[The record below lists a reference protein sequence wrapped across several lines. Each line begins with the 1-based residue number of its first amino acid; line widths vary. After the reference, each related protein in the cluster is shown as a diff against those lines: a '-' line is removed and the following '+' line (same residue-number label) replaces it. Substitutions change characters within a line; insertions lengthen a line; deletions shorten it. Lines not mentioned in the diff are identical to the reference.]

1 LVVEDLK
8 RGTNKDM
15 GPKNIFEMAS
25 DSRTP
30 MTENPTT
37 KYRILA
43 VDDDPTIL
51 DLYRQILNSDAKRGD
66 SKAFYELD
74 CCTQGREAVEAV
86 KLSLEF
92 SRSYAV
98 IFLDLNLPPGPDG
111 EWTAEQI
118 QRLDPYAN
126 IVLVS
131 GFMRTGSEKL
141 AKQSDASDKLLYLQK
156 PFHRQEIL
164 QFATALS
171 VKWQAEI
178 ELRNLHQRMESL
190 VSERTAALLQSNKQL
205 RKEIEFRQVTEKALH
220 MSEVNFR
227 NMIYNNA
234 DGILILDEDSIVK
247 FMNPAA
253 ESVFGTKAERFVGR
267 VFEHLIIPGKPTELD
282 IIAGSKSVVV
292 EMRVMETEWEG
303 RKAYLASLRD
313 ITDRKRM
320 QQRLQ
325 LGLDNLK
332 EVMDG
337 TIRAMALAVEI
348 RDPYTSG
355 HQHRVAQLAQA
366 IAEEI
371 SLPAGDVEGVY
382 MAASIHDIGKISL
395 PAEILS
401 KPVKLSEIERKM
413 IQAHAKAGY
422 DILKGIDFPWPIA
435 KIILQ
440 HHERNDG
447 SGYPHGL
454 GGNEILIEARIV
466 GVADVVETMASHRPY
481 RPSLGLDKAL
491 EEVFKNKSTLYD
503 ERVVTACLKLFNEKG
518 FEFADPEHILSAN
531 S

>member
-1 LVVEDLK
+1 
-8 RGTNKDM
+8 
-15 GPKNIFEMAS
+15 
-25 DSRTP
+25 
-30 MTENPTT
+30 MTV

-43 VDDDPTIL
+43 VDDDATVL
-51 DLYRQILNSDAKRGD
+51 DLYRQILKSDATRGGFNG
-66 SKAFYELD
+66 SFEID
-74 CCTQGREAVEAV
+74 CCTQGDEAVEAV

-92 SRSYAV
+92 NRTYAV
-98 IFLDLNLPPGPDG
+98 IFLDLSMPPGPDG
-111 EWTAEQI
+111 EWAAEQI
-118 QRLDPYAN
+118 QNLDPYTN

-131 GFMRTGSEKL
+131 GFMRAGPEKL
-141 AKQSDASDKLLYLQK
+141 VSRSDAADKLLYLQK

-178 ELRNLHQRMESL
+178 ELRNLHQKMENL
-190 VSERTAALLQSNKQL
+190 VSERTNALLQINKQL
-205 RKEIEFRQVTEKALH
+205 RREIGSRQETEKALH
-220 MSEVNFR
+220 MSEANFR

-234 DGILILDEDSIVK
+234 DGILILDENSFVK

-253 ESVFGTKAERFVGR
+253 ETIFGTKAAHFVGR
-267 VFEHLIIPGKPTELD
+267 PFEHLIIPGKPTELD
-282 IIAGSKSVVV
+282 IKVGDGKSMVI
-292 EMRVMETEWEG
+292 EMRVMETEWKKK
-303 RKAYLASLRD
+303 RAYLASLRD
-313 ITDRKRM
+313 ITNRKRM

-325 LGLDNLK
+325 RSLDNLK

-337 TIRAMALAVEI
+337 TIRAMAMAVEM

-371 SLPAGDVEGVY
+371 DLPADAVEGVY

-413 IQAHAKAGY
+413 IQAHSKVGY
-422 DILKGIDFPWPIA
+422 DILSGIDFSWPIA
-435 KIILQ
+435 QIVLQ
-440 HHERNDG
+440 HHERLDG

-466 GVADVVETMASHRPY
+466 GVSDVVETMASHRPY
-481 RPSLGLDKAL
+481 RPSIGLDKAL
-491 EEVFKNKSTLYD
+491 EEIFKNKGRLYD
-503 ERVVTACLKLFNEKG
+503 EKVVNACLLLFNEKG
-518 FEFADPEHILSAN
+518 FKFPEPQHLSFANP
-531 S
+531 

>member
-1 LVVEDLK
+1 
-8 RGTNKDM
+8 
-15 GPKNIFEMAS
+15 
-25 DSRTP
+25 
-30 MTENPTT
+30 MTENSTV

-43 VDDDPTIL
+43 VDDDQPIL
-51 DLYRQILNSDAKRGD
+51 DLYRQILNSDAKRGGF
-66 SKAFYELD
+66 KGTFEVD
-74 CCTQGREAVEAV
+74 CCTQGDEAVEAI

-92 SRSYAV
+92 NRSYAV
-98 IFLDLNLPPGPDG
+98 IFLDLSMPPGPDG
-111 EWTAEQI
+111 EWAAEQI
-118 QRLDPYAN
+118 QKLDPYAN

-131 GFMRTGSEKL
+131 GFMRAAPEKL
-141 AKQSDASDKLLYLQK
+141 VNRSDASDKILYLQK

-178 ELRNLHQRMESL
+178 ELHNLHEEMEDL
-190 VSERTAALLQSNKQL
+190 VGERTDALLQTNKQL
-205 RKEIEFRQVTEKALH
+205 RKEIATRQETEKALH

-234 DGILILDEDSIVK
+234 DGILILDENSIVK

-253 ESVFGTKAERFVGR
+253 ESIFGTKAKHFVGQT
-267 VFEHLIIPGKPTELD
+267 FEHLIIPGKPTELD
-282 IIAGSKSVVV
+282 IIIGDGKSVVA

-303 RKAYLASLRD
+303 KKAYLASLRD
-313 ITDRKRM
+313 ITNRKRM

-325 LGLDNLK
+325 RSLDNLK

-337 TIRAMALAVEI
+337 TIRAMALAVEM

-371 SLPAGDVEGVY
+371 SLPPDTVEGVY

-401 KPVKLSEIERKM
+401 KPLKLTEIERKM
-413 IQAHAKAGY
+413 IQAHSKVGY
-422 DILKGIDFPWPIA
+422 DILNGVDFSWPIA
-435 KIILQ
+435 QIVLQ
-440 HHERNDG
+440 HHERMDG

-454 GGNEILIEARIV
+454 GGKEVLIEARIV

-481 RPSLGLDKAL
+481 RPAMGLDRAL
-491 EEVFKNKSTLYD
+491 EEVMKNKGRLYD
-503 ERVVTACLKLFNEKG
+503 EKVVNACLILFNEKG
-518 FEFADPEHILSAN
+518 FEFPEPQHLLSDD

>member
-1 LVVEDLK
+1 
-8 RGTNKDM
+8 
-15 GPKNIFEMAS
+15 
-25 DSRTP
+25 
-30 MTENPTT
+30 MTEDSTV

-51 DLYRQILNSDAKRGD
+51 DLYQQILSSDAKRGGY
-66 SKAFYELD
+66 KASFEVD
-74 CCTQGREAVEAV
+74 CCTQGEEAVETV

-92 SRSYAV
+92 NKSYSV
-98 IFLDLNLPPGPDG
+98 IFLDLNLPPGRDG

-118 QRLDPYAN
+118 QKLDPYTN

-131 GFMRTGSEKL
+131 GFMRAGPEKL
-141 AKQSDASDKLLYLQK
+141 TNRSAASDRLLYLQK

-171 VKWQAEI
+171 AKWLAEI
-178 ELRNLHQRMESL
+178 ELRNLHEEMEDLVGQR
-190 VSERTAALLQSNKQL
+190 TNALLQTNKQL
-205 RKEIEFRQVTEKALH
+205 RKEIGTRQETEKALH

-234 DGILILDEDSIVK
+234 DGILILDENSIVK

-253 ESVFGTKAERFVGR
+253 ESIFGTKAKHFVGQT
-267 VFEHLIIPGKPTELD
+267 FEHLIIPGKPTELD
-282 IIAGSKSVVV
+282 IIIGDGKSVVA

-303 RKAYLASLRD
+303 KKAYLASLRD

-320 QQRLQ
+320 QLRLQ
-325 LGLDNLK
+325 VSLDNLK

-337 TIRAMALAVEI
+337 TIRAMALAVEM

-371 SLPAGDVEGVY
+371 SLPADTIAGVY

-401 KPVKLSEIERKM
+401 KPLKLTEIERKM
-413 IQAHAKAGY
+413 IQAHSKVGY
-422 DILKGIDFPWPIA
+422 DILNGVDFSWPIA
-435 KIILQ
+435 QIVLQ
-440 HHERNDG
+440 HHERMDG

-454 GGNEILIEARIV
+454 GGKEVLIEARIV

-481 RPSLGLDKAL
+481 RPAMGLDKAL
-491 EEVFKNKSTLYD
+491 EEVFKNKGRLYD
-503 ERVVTACLKLFNEKG
+503 EKVVNACLILFNEKG
-518 FEFADPEHILSAN
+518 FEFPEPQHLLSAN

>member
-1 LVVEDLK
+1 MTD
-8 RGTNKDM
+8 
-15 GPKNIFEMAS
+15 
-25 DSRTP
+25 DSTV
-30 MTENPTT
+30 

-43 VDDDPTIL
+43 VDDDQPIL
-51 DLYRQILNSDAKRGD
+51 DLYRQILNSDAKRGGF
-66 SKAFYELD
+66 KGAFEVD
-74 CCTQGREAVEAV
+74 CCTQGDEAVEAI

-92 SRSYAV
+92 NRSYAV
-98 IFLDLNLPPGPDG
+98 IFLDLSMPPGPDG
-111 EWTAEQI
+111 EWAAEQI
-118 QRLDPYAN
+118 QKLDPYAN

-131 GFMRTGSEKL
+131 GFMRAAPEKL
-141 AKQSDASDKLLYLQK
+141 VNRSDASDKILYLQK

-178 ELRNLHQRMESL
+178 ELRNLHEEMEDL
-190 VSERTAALLQSNKQL
+190 VGERTDALLQTNKQL
-205 RKEIEFRQVTEKALH
+205 RKEIATRQETEKALH

-234 DGILILDEDSIVK
+234 DGILILDENSIVK

-253 ESVFGTKAERFVGR
+253 ESIFGTKAKHFVGQT
-267 VFEHLIIPGKPTELD
+267 FEHLIIPGKPTELD
-282 IIAGSKSVVV
+282 IIIGDGKSVVA

-303 RKAYLASLRD
+303 KKAYLASLRD
-313 ITDRKRM
+313 ITNRKRM

-325 LGLDNLK
+325 RSLDNLK

-337 TIRAMALAVEI
+337 TIRAMALAVEM

-371 SLPAGDVEGVY
+371 SLPADTIEGVY

-401 KPVKLSEIERKM
+401 KPRKLTEIERKM
-413 IQAHAKAGY
+413 IQAHSKVGY
-422 DILKGIDFPWPIA
+422 DILNGVDFSWPIA
-435 KIILQ
+435 QIVLQ
-440 HHERNDG
+440 HHERMDG

-454 GGNEILIEARIV
+454 GGKEVLIEARIV

-481 RPSLGLDKAL
+481 RPAMGLDRAL
-491 EEVFKNKSTLYD
+491 EEVMKNKGRLYD
-503 ERVVTACLKLFNEKG
+503 EKVVNACLTLFNEKG
-518 FEFADPEHILSAN
+518 FEFPESQHLLSDD

>member
-1 LVVEDLK
+1 
-8 RGTNKDM
+8 
-15 GPKNIFEMAS
+15 
-25 DSRTP
+25 
-30 MTENPTT
+30 MTEDSTV

-43 VDDDPTIL
+43 VDDDSTIL
-51 DLYRQILNSDAKRGD
+51 DLYQQILSSDAKRGG
-66 SKAFYELD
+66 SEATFEVD
-74 CCTQGREAVEAV
+74 CCTQGKEAVETV
-86 KLSLEF
+86 KLALEF
-92 SRSYAV
+92 NKSYSV

-118 QRLDPYAN
+118 QKLDPYTN

-131 GFMRTGSEKL
+131 GFMRAGPAKL
-141 AKQSDASDKLLYLQK
+141 TNRSAASDRLLYLQK

-171 VKWQAEI
+171 AKWLAEI
-178 ELRNLHQRMESL
+178 ELRNLHEEMEDL
-190 VSERTAALLQSNKQL
+190 VDERTNALLQTNRQL
-205 RKEIEFRQVTEKALH
+205 RKEIATRQETEKALH

-234 DGILILDEDSIVK
+234 DGVLILDENSIVK
-247 FMNPAA
+247 FMNPGA
-253 ESVFGTKAERFVGR
+253 ESIFGTKAKHFVGQT
-267 VFEHLIIPGKPTELD
+267 FEHLIIPGKPTELD
-282 IIAGSKSVVV
+282 IIIGDGKSVVA

-303 RKAYLASLRD
+303 KKAYLASLRD
-313 ITDRKRM
+313 ITNRKRM

-325 LGLDNLK
+325 RSLDNLK
-332 EVMDG
+332 DVMDG
-337 TIRAMALAVEI
+337 TIRAMALAVEM

-371 SLPAGDVEGVY
+371 RLPADTIEGVY

-401 KPVKLSEIERKM
+401 KPLKLTEIERKM
-413 IQAHAKAGY
+413 IQAHSKVGY
-422 DILKGIDFPWPIA
+422 DILNGVDFSWPIA
-435 KIILQ
+435 QIVLQ
-440 HHERNDG
+440 HHERMDG

-454 GGNEILIEARIV
+454 GGKEVLIEARIV

-481 RPSLGLDKAL
+481 RPAMGLDRAL
-491 EEVFKNKSTLYD
+491 EEVMKNKGRLYD
-503 ERVVTACLKLFNEKG
+503 EKVVNACLILFNEKG
-518 FEFADPEHILSAN
+518 FEFPEPQHLLSAN

>member
-1 LVVEDLK
+1 
-8 RGTNKDM
+8 
-15 GPKNIFEMAS
+15 
-25 DSRTP
+25 
-30 MTENPTT
+30 MTEDSTV

-43 VDDDPTIL
+43 VDDDSTIL
-51 DLYRQILNSDAKRGD
+51 DLYQQILSSDAKRGG
-66 SKAFYELD
+66 SEATFEVD
-74 CCTQGREAVEAV
+74 CCTQGKEAVETV
-86 KLSLEF
+86 KLALEF
-92 SRSYAV
+92 NKSYSV

-118 QRLDPYAN
+118 QKLDPYTN

-131 GFMRTGSEKL
+131 GFMRAGPAKL
-141 AKQSDASDKLLYLQK
+141 ANRSAASDRLLYLQK

-171 VKWQAEI
+171 AKWLAEI
-178 ELRNLHQRMESL
+178 ELRNLHEEMEDL
-190 VSERTAALLQSNKQL
+190 VDERTNALLQTNRQL
-205 RKEIEFRQVTEKALH
+205 RKEIATRQETEKALH

-234 DGILILDEDSIVK
+234 DGVLILDENSIVK
-247 FMNPAA
+247 FMNPGA
-253 ESVFGTKAERFVGR
+253 ESIFGTKAKHFVGQT
-267 VFEHLIIPGKPTELD
+267 FEHLIIPGKPTELD
-282 IIAGSKSVVV
+282 IIIGDGKSVVA

-303 RKAYLASLRD
+303 KKAYLASLRD
-313 ITDRKRM
+313 ITNRKRM

-325 LGLDNLK
+325 RSLDNLK
-332 EVMDG
+332 DVMDG
-337 TIRAMALAVEI
+337 TIRAMALAVEM

-371 SLPAGDVEGVY
+371 SLPADTIEGVY

-401 KPVKLSEIERKM
+401 KPLKLTEIERKM
-413 IQAHAKAGY
+413 IQAHSKVGY
-422 DILKGIDFPWPIA
+422 DILNGVDFSWPIA
-435 KIILQ
+435 QIVLQ
-440 HHERNDG
+440 HHERMDG

-454 GGNEILIEARIV
+454 GGEEVLIEARIV

-481 RPSLGLDKAL
+481 RPAMGLDRAL
-491 EEVFKNKSTLYD
+491 EEVMKNKGRLYD
-503 ERVVTACLKLFNEKG
+503 EKVVNACLILFNEKG
-518 FEFADPEHILSAN
+518 FEFPEPQHLLSAN

>member
-1 LVVEDLK
+1 
-8 RGTNKDM
+8 
-15 GPKNIFEMAS
+15 
-25 DSRTP
+25 
-30 MTENPTT
+30 MTEDSKL

-51 DLYRQILNSDAKRGD
+51 DLYQQILRSDAKRGG
-66 SKAFYELD
+66 AAATFEVD
-74 CCTQGREAVEAV
+74 CCTQGEEAVETV

-92 SRSYAV
+92 NRSYSV

-118 QRLDPYAN
+118 QKLDPYTN

-131 GFMRTGSEKL
+131 GFMRAGPEKL
-141 AKQSDASDKLLYLQK
+141 TNRSAGSDRLLYLQK

-171 VKWQAEI
+171 AKWQAEM
-178 ELRNLHQRMESL
+178 ELRNLHEEMEDL
-190 VSERTAALLQSNKQL
+190 VNERTDALLQTNKQL
-205 RKEIEFRQVTEKALH
+205 RREIGTRQETEKALH
-220 MSEVNFR
+220 TSEINFR

-234 DGILILDEDSIVK
+234 DGILILDENSIVK

-253 ESVFGTKAERFVGR
+253 ESIFGTKAKHFVGQT
-267 VFEHLIIPGKPTELD
+267 FEHLIIPGKPTELD
-282 IIAGSKSVVV
+282 IIIGDGKSVVA

-303 RKAYLASLRD
+303 KKAYLASLRD

-320 QQRLQ
+320 QLRLQ
-325 LGLDNLK
+325 VSLDNLK

-337 TIRAMALAVEI
+337 TIRAMALAVEM

-371 SLPAGDVEGVY
+371 SLPADRIEGVY
-382 MAASIHDIGKISL
+382 WAASIHDIGKISL

-401 KPVKLSEIERKM
+401 KPVALNEIERKM
-413 IQAHAKAGY
+413 IQAHSKVGY
-422 DILKGIDFPWPIA
+422 DILNGIDFSWPIA
-435 KIILQ
+435 QIVLQ
-440 HHERNDG
+440 HHERLDG

-481 RPSLGLDKAL
+481 RPSIGLDKAL
-491 EEVFKNKSTLYD
+491 EEVFKNKGRLYD
-503 ERVVTACLKLFNEKG
+503 EAVVNACLMLFNEKG
-518 FEFADPEHILSAN
+518 FEFPEPEHLTSAN

>member
-1 LVVEDLK
+1 
-8 RGTNKDM
+8 
-15 GPKNIFEMAS
+15 
-25 DSRTP
+25 
-30 MTENPTT
+30 MTEDSTV

-43 VDDDPTIL
+43 VDDDSTIL
-51 DLYRQILNSDAKRGD
+51 DLYQQILSSDAKRGG
-66 SKAFYELD
+66 SEATFEVD
-74 CCTQGREAVEAV
+74 CCTQGKEAVETV
-86 KLSLEF
+86 KLALEF
-92 SRSYAV
+92 NKSYSV

-118 QRLDPYAN
+118 QKLDPYTN

-131 GFMRTGSEKL
+131 GFMRAGPAKL
-141 AKQSDASDKLLYLQK
+141 ANRSAASDRLLYLQK

-171 VKWQAEI
+171 AKWLAEI
-178 ELRNLHQRMESL
+178 ELRNLHEEMEDL
-190 VSERTAALLQSNKQL
+190 VDERTNALLQTNRQL
-205 RKEIEFRQVTEKALH
+205 RKEIATRQETEKALH

-234 DGILILDEDSIVK
+234 DGVLILDENSIVK
-247 FMNPAA
+247 FMNPGA
-253 ESVFGTKAERFVGR
+253 ESIFGTKAKHFVGQT
-267 VFEHLIIPGKPTELD
+267 FEHLIIPGKPTELD
-282 IIAGSKSVVV
+282 IIIGDGKSVVA

-303 RKAYLASLRD
+303 KKAYLASLRD
-313 ITDRKRM
+313 ITNRKRM

-325 LGLDNLK
+325 RSLDNLK
-332 EVMDG
+332 DVMDG
-337 TIRAMALAVEI
+337 TIRAMALAVEM

-371 SLPAGDVEGVY
+371 SLPADTIEGVY

-401 KPVKLSEIERKM
+401 KPLKLTEIERKM
-413 IQAHAKAGY
+413 IQAHSKVGY
-422 DILKGIDFPWPIA
+422 DILNGVDFSWPIA
-435 KIILQ
+435 QIVLQ
-440 HHERNDG
+440 HHERMDG

-454 GGNEILIEARIV
+454 GGKEVLIEARIV

-481 RPSLGLDKAL
+481 RPAMGLDKAL
-491 EEVFKNKSTLYD
+491 EEVFKNRGRLYD
-503 ERVVTACLKLFNEKG
+503 EKVVNACLILFNEKG
-518 FEFADPEHILSAN
+518 FEFSEPQHLLSAN

>member
-1 LVVEDLK
+1 
-8 RGTNKDM
+8 
-15 GPKNIFEMAS
+15 
-25 DSRTP
+25 
-30 MTENPTT
+30 MTEDSTV
-37 KYRILA
+37 KCRILA

-51 DLYRQILNSDAKRGD
+51 DLYQQILSSDAKRGR
-66 SKAFYELD
+66 SKATFEVD
-74 CCTQGREAVEAV
+74 CCTQGKEAVETV

-92 SRSYAV
+92 NKSYSV

-118 QRLDPYAN
+118 QKLDPYTN

-131 GFMRTGSEKL
+131 GFMRAGPEKL
-141 AKQSDASDKLLYLQK
+141 TNRSAASDRLLYLQK

-171 VKWQAEI
+171 AKWLAEI
-178 ELRNLHQRMESL
+178 ELRNLHEEMEDL
-190 VSERTAALLQSNKQL
+190 VDERTNALLQTNKQL
-205 RKEIEFRQVTEKALH
+205 RKEIGTRQETEKALH

-234 DGILILDEDSIVK
+234 DGILILDENSIVK

-253 ESVFGTKAERFVGR
+253 ESIFGTKAKHFVGQT
-267 VFEHLIIPGKPTELD
+267 FEHLIIPGKPTELD
-282 IIAGSKSVVV
+282 IIIGDGKSVVA

-303 RKAYLASLRD
+303 KKTYLASLRD
-313 ITDRKRM
+313 ITNRKRM

-325 LGLDNLK
+325 VSLDNLK

-337 TIRAMALAVEI
+337 TIRAMALAVEM

-371 SLPAGDVEGVY
+371 SLPADTIEGVY

-401 KPVKLSEIERKM
+401 KPLKLTEIERKM
-413 IQAHAKAGY
+413 IQAHSKVGY
-422 DILKGIDFPWPIA
+422 DILNGVDFSWPIA
-435 KIILQ
+435 QIVLQ
-440 HHERNDG
+440 HHERMDG

-454 GGNEILIEARIV
+454 GGKEVLIEARIV

-481 RPSLGLDKAL
+481 RPAMGLDKAL
-491 EEVFKNKSTLYD
+491 EEVMKNKGRLYD
-503 ERVVTACLKLFNEKG
+503 EKVVNACLMLFNEKG
-518 FEFADPEHILSAN
+518 FEFPESQHLLSAN